1 MCYDVHR
8 VEQRLLNLMERYK
21 QAIRDLYR
29 EHMISHPCPLSV
41 VLYRRLLNDGLI
53 RGEFVL
59 SKASDEDIAKM
70 CRRTH
75 VLRSQASSTRLT
87 EGVAHRDALYAIPT
101 EASRRYAFTQDAKLV
116 NRSVRPL
123 AYLADQAMREV
134 TLSWLSCS
142 DDERAECATEIDLIE
157 KGGVK

>member
-1 MCYDVHR
+1 MHR

-75 VLRSQASSTRLT
+75 
-87 EGVAHRDALYAIPT
+87 HRDALYAIPT

-157 KGGVK
+157 KGDVK